1 MKASRIC
8 RRPFADV
15 SGEGARLY
23 GGRWNSPG
31 RAVVYAAESVALAV
45 LEVRV
50 HLDLTWDLVPD
61 DYVLVTIDTGSASI
75 EDLPTLPSDTVA
87 YGDAWLSGRRSPIL
101 RVPSVIAP
109 DSVNVLIDPTH
120 PESSTIA
127 ITAIRSFSFD
137 RRLWPPT

>member
-1 MKASRIC
+1 MQASRIC
-8 RRPFADV
+8 RRPFADL

-23 GGRWNSPG
+23 GGRRDSPV
-31 RAVVYAAESVALAV
+31 RAMVHAAGSVGLAV

-61 DYVLVTIDTGSASI
+61 DDVLVTIDTGSAPI

-87 YGDAWLSGRRSPIL
+87 YGDAWLSGRRSPVL

-109 DSVNVLIDPTH
+109 DSVSVLIDPTH
-120 PESSTIA
+120 PGSTTIS
-127 ITAIRSFSFD
+127 ITAIRPFSAD
-137 RRLWPPT
+137 RRPWPLT